1 MKLVLKQ
8 KKNLKEEQADVNPK
22 NVLRQLGIANTP
34 YLKFYDAEA
43 VADGTFAG
51 SGGLTIE
58 NGNVILIRFAQDE
71 EHLIKRGLPAT
82 PDELNISTEHSGGAY
97 KSGAVHT
104 SADIKDWQLTSG
116 RVKGLFKIP
125 VEDFL
130 QLGKQ
135 GKIILGNLGERE
147 INLSGDVAKKYL
159 DPSSVEWIGE
169 KPEEVYIDL

>member
-8 KKNLKEEQADVNPK
+8 KKNLKEGQADVNSK

-58 NGNVILIRFAQDE
+58 NGNVILVRFAQDE
-71 EHLIKRGLPAT
+71 EHLIKKGLPAT
-82 PDELNISTEHSGGAY
+82 PDELNTSTEHSGGAY

-104 SADIKDWQLTSG
+104 FADVS
-116 RVKGLFKIP
+116 
-125 VEDFL
+125 
-130 QLGKQ
+130 
-135 GKIILGNLGERE
+135 
-147 INLSGDVAKKYL
+147 
-159 DPSSVEWIGE
+159 
-169 KPEEVYIDL
+169 